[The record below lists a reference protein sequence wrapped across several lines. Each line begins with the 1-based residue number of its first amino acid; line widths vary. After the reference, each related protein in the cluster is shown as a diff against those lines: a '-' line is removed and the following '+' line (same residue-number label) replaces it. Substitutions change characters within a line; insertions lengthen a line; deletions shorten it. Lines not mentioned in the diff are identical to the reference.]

1 MEVKIDKMASTCTV
15 TPIMSY
21 DELAISLSDHYT
33 GKQFRDYNT
42 GQFKILIAEWLVKF
56 PSFSHSRTM
65 TLRSQDR
72 IQAIKFQLD

>member
-15 TPIMSY
+15 TDNVIRRV
-21 DELAISLSDHYT
+21 SDIAVWPLT

>member
-21 DELAISLSDHYT
+21 DELT